1 MNQKLFIVYV
11 NGEVDSNELA
21 TRAWANIPQVEHII
35 VNEIVGA
42 KDAEIISHQT
52 QVK

>member
-1 MNQKLFIVYV
+1 MNKVFIVYV
-11 NGEVDSNELA
+11 KGNVEAHDLA
-21 TRAWANIPQVEHII
+21 TKAWGEIKEIDQII

-42 KDAEIISHQT
+42 KNAEIISHQT